1 MHTCVY
7 RCVYVCMY
15 VCACV
20 CVFVCACTYV
30 TLSFPTFSL
39 AGRHATIDGK
49 KCLNFGTYNF
59 LGFLEKKRIHVSD
72 YMANTLSA

>member
-1 MHTCVY
+1 MSHC
-7 RCVYVCMY
+7 R
-15 VCACV
+15 
-20 CVFVCACTYV
+20 FI
-30 TLSFPTFSL
+30 TFSL

-72 YMANTLSA
+72 YKQFECMMSNLTLVSIRM